1 MARLLETHLRH
12 RKLRNIKESPEVC
25 FRGFAKVFGRVF
37 CKGLGY
43 EDSRIVYQQVDSSE
57 IADSRIHHLLRYI
70 GACDIAVNELQTISG
85 RQSFG
90 RCDISRV
97 CNHAVP
103 GLKKPFCDPAAN
115 AS

>member
-12 RKLRNIKESPEVC
+12 RQLRYIKESPEVC

-37 CKGLGY
+37 GKGLGY
-43 EDSRIVYQQVDSSE
+43 EYSRIVYQQIDSSE
-57 IADSRIHHLLRYI
+57 IADGRIHYLLRYI
-70 GACDIAVNELQTISG
+70 VTCDIAVNKLQTISG
-85 RQSFG
+85 LQCFG

-97 CNHAVP
+97 CSHAVP
-103 GLKKPFCDPAAN
+103 RLKKSFGDSAAN